1 MKNKN
6 NMQKLGGIA
15 AIYMACS
22 YIAMIAYFLVIID
35 YASITDAAEK
45 IQLFIGRENA
55 FFLIYLAGYVV
66 FGLALIVISFALYER
81 LKKAAKSAAYIST
94 ALSLIWACLLIASGM
109 VTIRGIHTAA
119 AIYPSD
125 PAQAIAVWISV
136 EAVSLGLSF
145 SDGEILGGLWML
157 VLSIA
162 AIRTKVF
169 AKPLNILGIIIGAA
183 GILSAVPAINDAA
196 GTGVFG
202 IGQIAWFIWLG
213 IALIKAKPKE
223 KEQPFN
229 VQM

>member
-1 MKNKN
+1 MKSKM

-22 YIAMIAYFLVIID
+22 YIAMIAYFLVIVD

-45 IQLFIGRENA
+45 ITLFMGRENA

-66 FGLALIVISFALYER
+66 FGLALMVLSFALYDR
-81 LKKAAKSAAYIST
+81 LKKSAGAAKVSAAL
-94 ALSLIWACLLIASGM
+94 ALIWACMLIASGM
-109 VTIRGIHTAA
+109 ITIRGIHTAT

-125 PAQAIAVWISV
+125 PAQAIAVWTSV

-162 AIRTKVF
+162 ALRAKVF
-169 AKPLNILGIIIGAA
+169 SRPLNILGIIIGSA
-183 GILSAVPAINDAA
+183 GIISAVPAVNAA
-196 GTGVFG
+196 GDTGIFG
-202 IGQIAWFIWLG
+202 IGQIVWFIWLG
-213 IALIKAKPKE
+213 IALLKARKKE

-229 VQM
+229 VQL